1 MKKVY
6 WLYAEPDDNKIQET
20 EEEKKNRLAK
30 EASDRELIE
39 KITKSL
45 EEKYSNK
52 INELETKIK
61 EMQKQP
67 EPPEVK
73 EKDKE
78 IPKPTGNEEIL
89 KVMQETN
96 KMFINNKKSE
106 LIKKYNLTDED
117 LSSYNTLDALNEAEK
132 VYESAFKKAEAI
144 YTSEEKMVEAL
155 KKKKKMIV
163 DLDNGLGEAKQREN
177 QEKKTKSIMDFLSRR
192 K

>member
-1 MKKVY
+1 MKRVY
-6 WLYAEPDDNKIQET
+6 WLYAEPEDDQIQET

-45 EEKYSNK
+45 EEKYFNK

-61 EMQKQP
+61 EMNKQP
-67 EPPEVK
+67 EQPR

-78 IPKPTGNEEIL
+78 IPKQTDNEEIL

-117 LSSYNTLDALNEAEK
+117 LSSYNTLEALNEAEK